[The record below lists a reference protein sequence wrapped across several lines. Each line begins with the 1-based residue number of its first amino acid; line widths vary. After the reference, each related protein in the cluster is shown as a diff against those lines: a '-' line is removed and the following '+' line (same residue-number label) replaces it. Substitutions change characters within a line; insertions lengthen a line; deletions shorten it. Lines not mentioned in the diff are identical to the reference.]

1 MARGDDLEERMIAFA
16 VRFVNVSGNLPKT
29 QAGRHIGDQLLRSG
43 TSPSANYAE
52 ARRAESKRDFVHKLK
67 ICLKELNEA
76 HVWLRIIVGSVMLKE
91 EKLQSLTTECNE
103 LCKIISASIQTS
115 QTTDKINN

>member
-16 VRFVNVSGNLPKT
+16 VRVVNVSGNLPKT

-43 TSPSANYAE
+43 TSPAANYAE

-76 HVWLRIIVGSVMLKE
+76 QVWLRIIVGSLMVRE
-91 EKLQSLTTECNE
+91 EKLQSLTVECNE
-103 LCKIISASIQTS
+103 LCKIISTSIKTS
-115 QTTDKINN
+115 RTTDKINN